1 MRRRQFIGLL
11 GGAAAWPLAA
21 RAQQPKMPVVGFL
34 HTQSPDLYA
43 HSLAGFQQGLRETG
57 YVQGQNVE
65 VEYRWAN
72 NRDDQLQ
79 KLVTDL
85 IRRQVD
91 VIVTGGG
98 VSPALAAKAAT
109 STIPIVFTIGGD
121 PVKNGLVPS
130 LNRPGGNITGVSRI
144 INDLVSKRLEVLHQL
159 VPQANVVG
167 YLADR
172 RTAPANDV
180 TNELR
185 SAARAL
191 GQEIVFQPVS
201 SITEFE
207 PAFEALRQRQ
217 AGALL
222 VASGP
227 LFASNADKIVA
238 LAARYGLPAN
248 YPIRDFVVAGGLMSY
263 GADLAETWRLG
274 GRYAGRILKGTKPAD
289 LPVQLP
295 TKFELVLNLKT
306 AKALGLD
313 IPAKVLAL
321 ADDVIE

>member
-1 MRRRQFIGLL
+1 
-11 GGAAAWPLAA
+11 
-21 RAQQPKMPVVGFL
+21 
-34 HTQSPDLYA
+34 
-43 HSLAGFQQGLRETG
+43 
-57 YVQGQNVE
+57 VQGREIE
-65 VEYRWAN
+65 VDYRWAN

-79 KLVTDL
+79 RLVTDL

-98 VSPALAAKAAT
+98 ISPALAAKAAT

-144 INDLVSKRLEVLHQL
+144 INDLVSKRLEILHQL

-172 RTAPANDV
+172 RTPPANDV

-201 SITEFE
+201 SITEFG
-207 PAFEALRQRQ
+207 PAFETLRQRQ

-227 LFASNADKIVA
+227 LFASNADEIVA
-238 LAARYGLPAN
+238 LAARYRFPAN
-248 YPIRDFVVAGGLMSY
+248 YPIRDFVLAGGLMSY

-274 GRYAGRILKGTKPAD
+274 GQYAGRILKGTKPAD

-306 AKALGLD
+306 AKALGLTV
-313 IPAKVLAL
+313 PQSLL
-321 ADDVIE
+321 TGADEVIE